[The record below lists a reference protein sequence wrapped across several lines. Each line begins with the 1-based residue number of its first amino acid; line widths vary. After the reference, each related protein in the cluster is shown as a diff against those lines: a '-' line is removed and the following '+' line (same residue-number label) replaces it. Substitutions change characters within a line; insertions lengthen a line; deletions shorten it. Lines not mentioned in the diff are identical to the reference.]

1 MLHSRSI
8 DRCLRPRF
16 PQYSFQPTQ
25 VVVTVY
31 SVDPDCT
38 DANPVALGVT
48 AASAALGVSDINFDA
63 PIAAT
68 MSTIEAIDAS
78 SFRIFCC
85 VDENEKVIALEGSGG
100 ELPEEALVEAARRA
114 SRDALPFID
123 VQAQLIDAAGKHKR
137 ESGVAH
143 IDAGIIDFARA
154 AGRDAL
160 QGVFSDPRVASDK
173 LERGKAVGRVQKD
186 VEVALS
192 SAYPDAPASHM
203 RAAATESVRCA
214 VRARVAGGGRV
225 DGRAFDEVRPILAET
240 GILPIPSSLFSRGE
254 TQVLATCTL
263 DEPGSARRVDSEI
276 ERGVHADG
284 LNGQFV
290 LNYEFPSF
298 VNNEVGRLM
307 RFNRR
312 QSGHAALA
320 ENALRSSVAAV
331 ISQGDSETLSMFPYS
346 VRCTADTMSSEGSS
360 SMASVCAAS
369 LSLADAG
376 VNERHVAGI
385 SVGRIADVM
394 LTDLLGLED
403 FLGDFDFKVAGT
415 SRGITAAQLD
425 VKSDGLA
432 IDEVQEALQKAKRAK
447 GGILCAMEEACW
459 PPGNNHGELK
469 TNVQLASVKLR
480 GEESPGIF
488 IGRGG
493 EAFPK
498 QERKRCAILMSS
510 REAMARSKSSSRQAM
525 LMRLT
530 AESGISA
537 ACLRRTAE
545 RQIGA
550 VTRGNGA
557 VVETIAQRKRNSKRQ

>member
-1 MLHSRSI
+1 MKQKHLIKSVLASGLELSLETGKIASLTDGAVVARCGRTVVIATAVADTGWRDIAKGGDPEASANLAFVPLTVDYRQKYASSGKLPRTFDRNDGPQNSFMLHSRSI

-63 PIAAT
+63 PIAAP
-68 MSTIEAIDAS
+68 MSTIEAIDES

-263 DEPGSARRVDSEI
+263 DEPGSVRRVDSEI

-307 RFNRR
+307 GTEGR
-312 QSGHAALA
+312 AATP
-320 ENALRSSVAAV
+320 RSPA
-331 ISQGDSETLSMFPYS
+331 F
-346 VRCTADTMSSEGSS
+346 
-360 SMASVCAAS
+360 
-369 LSLADAG
+369 
-376 VNERHVAGI
+376 
-385 SVGRIADVM
+385 
-394 LTDLLGLED
+394 DLLLRLL
-403 FLGDFDFKVAGT
+403 FL
-415 SRGITAAQLD
+415 R
-425 VKSDGLA
+425 A
-432 IDEVQEALQKAKRAK
+432 IPKR
-447 GGILCAMEEACW
+447 
-459 PPGNNHGELK
+459 
-469 TNVQLASVKLR
+469 
-480 GEESPGIF
+480 F
-488 IGRGG
+488 
-493 EAFPK
+493 
-498 QERKRCAILMSS
+498 RCFRI
-510 REAMARSKSSSRQAM
+510 Q
-525 LMRLT
+525 
-530 AESGISA
+530 
-537 ACLRRTAE
+537 
-545 RQIGA
+545 
-550 VTRGNGA
+550 
-557 VVETIAQRKRNSKRQ
+557 